1 MADIN
6 KVVITEEAEFD
17 YEVILGLPMPKADI
31 KEACENYIESRYDG
45 GRTLWGYYYK
55 WKYYDETAGKMLLLF
70 FIRGRS
76 SERCKCGICAE
87 SVSKTIGTKTWK
99 TADRY
104 EVG

>member
-45 GRTLWGYYYK
+45 GRTLWGYY
-55 WKYYDETAGKMLLLF
+55 
-70 FIRGRS
+70 
-76 SERCKCGICAE
+76 
-87 SVSKTIGTKTWK
+87 
-99 TADRY
+99 
-104 EVG
+104 